1 MDRDKSTEF
10 SDYVNSL
17 RRRRRLILAIWL
29 PIVLFSLLLV
39 VALPSEFGSTA
50 TFQLKTELSDQGKG
64 DNYAD
69 RYIAGLTG
77 NVLASPALRAQLPKL
92 LPYPELRADPTAA
105 LKRLKGDLDVVMLT
119 QKILDPLT
127 GLERKINTG
136 FTVTYLNR
144 DPAVAQRVAAWVS
157 DAFMTE
163 SRRVAAAEVLNES
176 RFYAAEA
183 DRQKEKIAESESRLA
198 DFKQANFDR
207 LPDSTQANLNVKSMT
222 DQELSGVERD
232 LRAQEQNRTF
242 ILQQLQQAR
251 AGGVNLD
258 TLRSLENEYQKKAAV
273 YDPNHPDMI
282 ALRRQIEATRS
293 GNLAADT
300 SSNLQAQLTIEEAN
314 LAEMRQRYSE
324 DHPDVKRLERTIQN
338 QKARIAAGEKD
349 DPHNNVGRTPAVVQ
363 LETQLNGVEAQISAL
378 QEQRRELRASQANL
392 QGRLQSTPEVE
403 VTYDNLTRDVNTAR
417 RLFEQLNNKRVD
429 AEVKAAAIKLGTADQ
444 FTLVTAPQVPTAPT
458 KPPRIGI
465 ALIGLIGA
473 TFLAFMITL
482 GAMALDTTVRGT
494 HDVLTHL
501 NIPPI
506 AVVPVIR
513 NAAFAVRRRRQLTA
527 WAAVIVVAVP
537 AVYFLIR
544 FASGGDIR

>member
-1 MDRDKSTEF
+1 MDREKPTEF

-17 RRRRRLILAIWL
+17 RRRWRLILAIWL

-39 VALPSEFGSTA
+39 VALPSEYGSTA

-69 RYIAGLTG
+69 RYISGLTG
-77 NVLASPALRAQLPKL
+77 NVLSSPALRAQLPKL
-92 LPYPELRADPTAA
+92 LPYPELKADPNAT
-105 LKRLKGDLDVVMLT
+105 LKRLKGDLDVEMLT
-119 QKILDPLT
+119 QKILDPMT

-144 DPAVAQRVAAWVS
+144 DPVVAKRVAEWLA
-157 DAFMTE
+157 DAFTTD

-176 RFYAAEA
+176 RFYAAESE
-183 DRQKEKIAESESRLA
+183 RQKAKIAESESRLA
-198 DFKQANFDR
+198 DFKQQNFDR
-207 LPDSTQANLNVKSMT
+207 LPESTQANLSVRTMT
-222 DQELSGVERD
+222 NQELTGVERD

-242 ILQQLQQAR
+242 IQQQLQQAR
-251 AGGVNLD
+251 AAGVNQD

-282 ALRRQIEATRS
+282 ALRQQIDAMRS
-293 GNLAADT
+293 GSLAGGT
-300 SSNLQAQLTIEEAN
+300 SSNLEAQLAIEEAH
-314 LAEMRQRYSE
+314 LVEMRQRYSE
-324 DHPDVKRLERTIQN
+324 DHPDVKRLERTIEN
-338 QKARIAAGEKD
+338 QKARLAAGEKD
-349 DPHNNVGRTPAVVQ
+349 DPHNTVGRTPAVVQ
-363 LETQLNGVEAQISAL
+363 LETQLNGVEAQ
-378 QEQRRELRASQANL
+378 LRAQEVSL

-458 KPPRIGI
+458 KPPRLGI

-482 GAMALDTTVRGT
+482 GAMALDSTVRGT
-494 HDVLTHL
+494 HDVVAHL

-506 AVVPVIR
+506 AVVPIIH
-513 NAAFAVRRRRQLTA
+513 NAEFAIRRRRQLTA
-527 WAAVIVVAVP
+527 WAAVTVLAIP
-537 AVYFLIR
+537 ALYFLIR
-544 FASGGDIR
+544 FAVP

>member
-1 MDRDKSTEF
+1 MDREKSTEF

-17 RRRRRLILAIWL
+17 RRRRRLIVAVWL

-39 VALPSEFGSTA
+39 VALPSQYGSTA

-69 RYIAGLTG
+69 RYISGLTG
-77 NVLASPALRAQLPKL
+77 NILASPGLRAELSKL
-92 LPYPELRADPTAA
+92 MPYPELKADPAAA
-105 LKRLKGDLDVVMLT
+105 LKRLKGDVNVEMLT
-119 QKILDPLT
+119 QKILDPMT

-144 DPAVAQRVAAWVS
+144 DPVVAQRVAAWLA
-157 DAFMTE
+157 DAFTTN
-163 SRRVAAAEVLNES
+163 SRRVAATEVLNES

-183 DRQKEKIAESESRLA
+183 ERQKAKIAESDSRLA
-198 DFKQANFDR
+198 DFKQENFDR
-207 LPDSTQANLNVKSMT
+207 LPESTQANLNVRSMT
-222 DQELSGVERD
+222 DQELTAVERD

-242 ILQQLQQAR
+242 IQQQLQQAR
-251 AGGVNLD
+251 AAGVDMD

-282 ALRRQIEATRS
+282 ALRRQIDATRS
-293 GNLAADT
+293 GHLAGGT
-300 SSNLQAQLTIEEAN
+300 SSNLQAQLAMEEAN
-314 LAEMRQRYSE
+314 LAEMRQRYSD
-324 DHPDVKRLERTIQN
+324 DHPDVKRLERTIEN
-338 QKARIAAGEKD
+338 QKARLAAGEKD
-349 DPHNNVGRTPAVVQ
+349 DPNNTVGRTPAVVQ

-378 QEQRRELRASQANL
+378 QEQRRELRAQEANL

-403 VTYDNLTRDVNTAR
+403 VTYDNLTRDVTTAR

-429 AEVKAAAIKLGTADQ
+429 AEVKAAAIKIGTADQ

-458 KPPRIGI
+458 KPPRMGI

-473 TFLAFMITL
+473 TFLAFMTTL
-482 GAMALDTTVRGT
+482 GAMALDSTVRGS
-494 HDVLTHL
+494 HDVLAHL

-506 AVVPVIR
+506 AVVPVIH
-513 NAAFAVRRRRQLTA
+513 NAEFAVRRRRQLMA
-527 WAAVIVVAVP
+527 WAAVTLVAVP
-537 AVYFLIR
+537 ALYFLIR
-544 FASGGDIR
+544 FAVP